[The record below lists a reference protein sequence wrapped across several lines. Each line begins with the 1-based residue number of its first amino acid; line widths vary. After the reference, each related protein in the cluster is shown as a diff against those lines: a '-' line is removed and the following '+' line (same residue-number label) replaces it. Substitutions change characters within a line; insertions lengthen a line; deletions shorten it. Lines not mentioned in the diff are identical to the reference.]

1 VDNENVNNEN
11 SNSDK
16 TEHPAYE
23 IKMFYR
29 LAKGL
34 SQDKNFELSKDILE
48 DYIVKN
54 ALLESFL
61 LHTRIIIEFL
71 SKKKSHTNDINYE
84 DFLPNR
90 KEPFICDFDSKSMKD
105 RINKEIIHLTKNR
118 YEDEKSKW
126 SVQDIVCCL
135 IKYLSQF
142 LDEVES
148 TKVDFDEKYK
158 KEIKDEIDDLEK
170 SFCENN
176 SNEKYPQF
184 TTTASTSGTFSIP
197 YVPPN

>member
-1 VDNENVNNEN
+1 MSNEN
-11 SNSDK
+11 SNRDK
-16 TEHPAYE
+16 TEHPTYE

-34 SQDKNFELSKDILE
+34 SQDKNFELSKDTLE

-54 ALLESFL
+54 AILESFL

-71 SKKKSHTNDINYE
+71 SKKKPYHSNDMNYE

-90 KEPFICDFDSKSMKD
+90 KEPFICEFDSKSMKN
-105 RINKEIIHLTKNR
+105 RIDKEIIHLTKNR
-118 YEDEKSKW
+118 YEDEKKKW
-126 SVQDIVCCL
+126 SVPDIVCCL

-170 SFCENN
+170 SFCENK
-176 SNEKYPQF
+176 SNEYRSQVTG
-184 TTTASTSGTFSIP
+184 TTSISETHSSSHP
-197 YVPPN
+197 SLK